1 MQVDEIQF
9 TRGFKMTKRFS
20 NGMSVEDTL
29 DTLARAQEL
38 AEELYLVLTAVSNIG
53 SVRNYLLPAV
63 ADLVEGEGANP
74 HNASIP
80 KAMAEVKDDA
90 EYLDE
95 GNEGYAGEEDEG
107 EE

>member
-1 MQVDEIQF
+1 
-9 TRGFKMTKRFS
+9 MTKRFS

-80 KAMAEVKDDA
+80 KAMAEVKDDT

>member
-1 MQVDEIQF
+1 
-9 TRGFKMTKRFS
+9 MTKRFS

-38 AEELYLVLTAVSNIG
+38 AEELYLVLTADSNIG